1 MTGMRPSP
9 LPAPPS
15 LREIAQELGS
25 PALNRIVAGY
35 GEHHASIRRVLFM
48 LLVTAW
54 TIFWAR
60 FAGPATARNTLPI
73 EAARLLPW
81 VPALLWIAIAWAT
94 AIRLQWIRS
103 GDLVDALGSIAN
115 VVGIGVMLHAAWN
128 ISISMIAVLPF
139 TTILVGGRLGRRA
152 FYACMA
158 ATVLV
163 VGIAAPSGYWV
174 SRPAFIPFALL
185 LLCGLPMTVN
195 RLLSTLAE
203 LSRAAIASRDA
214 QSRFLATMSHELRTP
229 LNTVIHAAALI
240 DASRLGKDDQ
250 DSLQALRTNADGLL
264 HRVNEVLDVAAIA
277 AGRLRIVDDT
287 FHLQAVLQQVVDMM
301 QAPAARKRIQ
311 LQIEPGQAA
320 GLQLAGDP
328 GRLEQALTN
337 LVGNAIKFT
346 PPGGTVELC
355 LQVADGCVRYR
366 VSDSGIGI
374 PDEDKAR
381 IFEPFF
387 QVSSGHARR
396 QEGVGL
402 GLHIVRSFC
411 ELSGG
416 SVRVDDRPAGGST
429 FTLELPLRRAEPGDT
444 PATEP
449 ETLDALDD
457 HRHRIAPL
465 RCLVVDDNAPNRT
478 IVARLLSRAGHTVAF
493 AESGDEAIA
502 ALDKGQAFDLMLL
515 DMHMPNLSG
524 LESLA
529 TLSKQ
534 PARTRPAVAMLS
546 ADSDPAAAERALALG
561 ARAYLTKPV
570 IISQLLALL
579 EQVAQGAATATVPQ
593 QYAESRTDER
603 ISVAM
608 IRRLGS
614 ADDVTR
620 YLALSHGE
628 LLRCRD
634 TLDEV
639 EYDADARH
647 RLLHDLRNLFA
658 AIDRP
663 EGAVACRALEDA
675 WERDAD
681 VDTHALRLRCEI
693 DAALDYLEAQPEF
706 ATA

>member
-1 MTGMRPSP
+1 MAGMRPSH

-15 LREIAQELGS
+15 LRAIAQELGS

-35 GEHHASIRRVLFM
+35 GEHDASIRRVLFM

-81 VPALLWIAIAWAT
+81 VPALLWIAIAWAV
-94 AIRLQWIRS
+94 AIRRRWIRS
-103 GDLVDALGSIAN
+103 GELVDALGSIAN

-139 TTILVGGRLGRRA
+139 TTILVGGRLGKRA

-163 VGIAAPSGYWV
+163 VGVAAPSGYWV

-240 DASRLGKDDQ
+240 DASRLGEDDQ
-250 DSLQALRTNADGLL
+250 EALQALRTNADGLL
-264 HRVNEVLDVAAIA
+264 HRVNDVLDVAAIA
-277 AGRLRIVDDT
+277 AGRLRIANDA
-287 FHLQAVLQQVVDMM
+287 FHLQAVLQQVLDMM

-311 LQIEPGQAA
+311 LQIEPAQVE
-320 GLQLAGDP
+320 GLQLLGDP

-346 PPGGTVELC
+346 PPGGKVEL
-355 LQVADGCVRYR
+355 QVQVVDGGMRYR

-374 PDEDKAR
+374 PDQDKAR

-387 QVSSGHARR
+387 QISSGHARR
-396 QEGVGL
+396 QDGVGL

-411 ELSGG
+411 QLSGG
-416 SVRVDDRPAGGST
+416 DVRVDDRPGGGST
-429 FTLELPLRRAEPGDT
+429 FTLELPLRRAEPGAAPAAEPDT
-444 PATEP
+444 LE
-449 ETLDALDD
+449 ALDD
-457 HRHRIAPL
+457 HRCRIVPL

-478 IVARLLSRAGHTVAF
+478 IVARLLRRAGHTVAF
-493 AESGDEAIA
+493 AENGDEAIA
-502 ALDKGQAFDLMLL
+502 ALGEGQAFDLMLL

-524 LESLA
+524 LETLA
-529 TLSKQ
+529 ALSRL
-534 PARTRPAVAMLS
+534 PAGTRPAVAMLS
-546 ADSDPAAAERALALG
+546 ADSDPIAAEQARAMG

-570 IISQLLALL
+570 IIPQLLALL
-579 EQVAQGAATATVPQ
+579 EQVAQGSTPTIPPRPAQPPA
-593 QYAESRTDER
+593 DER

-608 IRRLGS
+608 IRRLGDV
-614 ADDVTR
+614 DDVAR

-634 TLDEV
+634 VLDE
-639 EYDADARH
+639 ADDTDTR
-647 RLLHDLRNLFA
+647 RCLLHDLRNLFA
-658 AIDRP
+658 AIDRS
-663 EGAVACRALEDA
+663 EANAACRALEDA
-675 WERDAD
+675 WESDVD

-706 ATA
+706 ASA